1 MSAHETAVRNA
12 AESSEPEPVHT
23 HGPEAAVHRSATVVN
38 GGQAHTP
45 VATPGRRLRM
55 PLAVWAM
62 VIGAFAMGAD
72 EFIVA
77 GVVREIAASLDVSI
91 GAVGHFESA
100 YAVGVAVG
108 APLFAALGTRFPRR
122 SMLLTTT
129 GVFLAGNL
137 LSALG
142 PSYGVIMT
150 GRVVSAMA
158 HGAFLGIAA
167 VYAAE
172 LVDPARKGRAVATVF
187 TGLTAS
193 TVLGAPIGAAVG
205 QALGWRYT
213 FWTLVVF
220 GGVALIGLLA
230 FLPAR
235 RSSSQQHPASD
246 PAAGHADE
254 HGHGVE
260 HADADIRPPAGH
272 GGHGHGHDH
281 GAAAEPAAAHGE
293 AAGTEGLDAH
303 ALAHLGGGGQGPSM
317 REQLV
322 ALRRPAVWAAL
333 LTTLL
338 GYGGVF
344 TSYVY
349 IAPQYTE
356 VTGLSSSW
364 ITPLLLLFG
373 AGLFVGN
380 NLGGRLA
387 DKRLMPSVLGTIA
400 TLGAVLFAMT
410 WLIEHTVTAVVGTF
424 VFGVAAFSVVAPLQ
438 LRVMNAAGHA
448 PDVASAA
455 NISAFTL
462 GSALGIYLGG
472 AAIDG
477 GLGLASVNWIGGL
490 ISTSGL
496 VVAVLSWLLIDRRQP
511 RTPETH
517 HHH

>member
-1 MSAHETAVRNA
+1 MSTHEMSSPTSITTPEVDVPHEHRHGGPSEHRAPTVHDSPGGA
-12 AESSEPEPVHT
+12 APP
-23 HGPEAAVHRSATVVN
+23 P
-38 GGQAHTP
+38 
-45 VATPGRRLRM
+45 RRALRM
-55 PLAVWAM
+55 PMAVWAM

-77 GVVREIAASLDVSI
+77 GVVQEIAASLNVTI

-100 YAVGVAVG
+100 YALGVAVG

-122 SMLLTTT
+122 SMLLATT

-142 PSYGVIMT
+142 PTYGVIMS

-187 TGLTAS
+187 MGLTAS

-205 QALGWRYT
+205 QALGWRFT
-213 FWTLVVF
+213 FWTLVLF
-220 GGVALIGLLA
+220 GGLALLGLLA
-230 FLPAR
+230 FLPSAH
-235 RSSSQQHPASD
+235 RSPQPHSD
-246 PAAGHADE
+246 GHHGTAGAEVHGAEHVHGDHEDDPHGHGGTSAAHPAAGH
-254 HGHGVE
+254 
-260 HADADIRPPAGH
+260 
-272 GGHGHGHDH
+272 
-281 GAAAEPAAAHGE
+281 GAAAD
-293 AAGTEGLDAH
+293 TDGLDAH
-303 ALAHLGGGGQGPSM
+303 ALAHLGGGGHGPSM

-356 VTGLSSSW
+356 VTGLSDVW

-387 DKRLMPSVLGTIA
+387 DRWLMPSVLGTIA
-400 TLGAVLFAMT
+400 TLVVALFAMT
-410 WLIEHTVTAVVGTF
+410 WLIQNTVTAVIGTF

-477 GLGLASVNWIGGL
+477 GLGFASVNWVGGL
-490 ISTSGL
+490 ISATGL
-496 VVAVLSWLLIDRRQP
+496 AVAALSWLLVDRRQP
-511 RTPETH
+511 RIPEKH
-517 HHH
+517 HH

>member
-1 MSAHETAVRNA
+1 M
-12 AESSEPEPVHT
+12 PV
-23 HGPEAAVHRSATVVN
+23 
-38 GGQAHTP
+38 
-45 VATPGRRLRM
+45 
-55 PLAVWAM
+55 AVWAM

-77 GVVREIAASLDVSI
+77 GVVKEIAASLDVTI
-91 GAVGHFESA
+91 GAVGHLESA
-100 YAVGVAVG
+100 YALGVAVG
-108 APLFAALGTRFPRR
+108 APLFAALGTRLPRR
-122 SMLLTTT
+122 SMLLATT

-142 PSYGVIMT
+142 PTYGVIMS

-172 LVDPARKGRAVATVF
+172 LVDPDRKGRAVATVF
-187 TGLTAS
+187 AGLTAS

-205 QALGWRYT
+205 QALGWRFT
-213 FWTLVVF
+213 FWTLVLF
-220 GGVALIGLLA
+220 GGLALIGLLA
-230 FLPAR
+230 FLPKSP
-235 RSSSQQHPASD
+235 RSLQSHADGHHGAGEAGGRGAEHGHGGHEDSQHGHGDTAAAH
-246 PAAGHADE
+246 PAAGHA
-254 HGHGVE
+254 
-260 HADADIRPPAGH
+260 
-272 GGHGHGHDH
+272 
-281 GAAAEPAAAHGE
+281 AAVD
-293 AAGTEGLDAH
+293 TEGLDAH

-317 REQLV
+317 REQVV

-356 VTGLSSSW
+356 VTGLSNGW

-373 AGLFVGN
+373 AGLFLGN
-380 NLGGRLA
+380 DLGGRLA
-387 DKRLMPSVLGTIA
+387 DRRLMPTVLGTIA
-400 TLGAVLFAMT
+400 TLAAVLFAMT
-410 WLIEHTVTAVVGTF
+410 WLIQNTVTAVIGTF

-462 GSALGIYLGG
+462 GSAVGIYLGG

-477 GLGLASVNWIGGL
+477 GLGLASVNWVGGL
-490 ISTSGL
+490 ISLTGL

-511 RTPETH
+511 RLPEAH

>member
-1 MSAHETAVRNA
+1 MSSHDTAVRRLPEESA
-12 AESSEPEPVHT
+12 AHVHA
-23 HGPEAAVHRSATVVN
+23 HAHAEAPA
-38 GGQAHTP
+38 
-45 VATPGRRLRM
+45 RRPRM
-55 PLAVWAM
+55 PVAVWAL

-77 GVVREIAASLDVSI
+77 GVVQEIATALRVTI
-91 GAVGHFESA
+91 GDVGHFESA

-122 SMLLTTT
+122 SMLLATT

-142 PSYGVIMT
+142 PTYGVIMS

-205 QALGWRYT
+205 QALGWRFT
-213 FWTLVVF
+213 FWTLVVL
-220 GGVALIGLLA
+220 GGVALVGLLA
-230 FLPAR
+230 FLPA
-235 RSSSQQHPASD
+235 PASQHRD
-246 PAAGHADE
+246 HGE
-254 HGHGVE
+254 H
-260 HADADIRPPAGH
+260 
-272 GGHGHGHDH
+272 HDH
-281 GAAAEPAAAHGE
+281 GPAAHEDSG
-293 AAGTEGLDAH
+293 GTEGLDAH
-303 ALAHLGGGGQGPSM
+303 ALAHLGGGGHGPSM
-317 REQLV
+317 REQV
-322 ALRRPAVWAAL
+322 AALRRPAVWAAL

-356 VTGLSSSW
+356 VTGFSSAW

-373 AGLFVGN
+373 IGLFVGN

-387 DKRLMPSVLGTIA
+387 DRGLMPAVLGTVA
-400 TLGAVLFAMT
+400 TLAVVLFAMT
-410 WLIEHTVTAVVGTF
+410 WLVQNTVAAVIGTF
-424 VFGVAAFSVVAPLQ
+424 VFGAAAFAVVAPLQ

-477 GLGLASVNWIGGL
+477 GLGLASVNWVGGL
-490 ISTSGL
+490 ITTSGL
-496 VVAVLSWLLIDRRQP
+496 VVAVLSRLLLDRRSP
-511 RTPETH
+511 APEH
-517 HHH
+517 HHHH

>member
-1 MSAHETAVRNA
+1 
-12 AESSEPEPVHT
+12 
-23 HGPEAAVHRSATVVN
+23 
-38 GGQAHTP
+38 
-45 VATPGRRLRM
+45 M
-55 PLAVWAM
+55 PLAVWAL

-77 GVVREIAASLDVSI
+77 GVVQEIATALRVTI
-91 GAVGHFESA
+91 GDVGHFESA
-100 YAVGVAVG
+100 YAIGVAVG

-122 SMLLTTT
+122 SMLLATT

-142 PSYGVIMT
+142 PDYGVIMA

-172 LVDPARKGRAVATVF
+172 LVAPARKGRAVATVF

-205 QALGWRYT
+205 QALGWRFT
-213 FWTLVVF
+213 FWTLVVL
-220 GGVALIGLLA
+220 GGIALVGLLA
-230 FLPAR
+230 FLPASS
-235 RSSSQQHPASD
+235 RSGQGANESEAAEGEGVHHHS
-246 PAAGHADE
+246 AGHE
-254 HGHGVE
+254 HGHDA
-260 HADADIRPPAGH
+260 HAVQ
-272 GGHGHGHDH
+272 HGHGAEGH
-281 GAAAEPAAAHGE
+281 GSGVE
-293 AAGTEGLDAH
+293 TEGLDAH
-303 ALAHLGGGGQGPSM
+303 ALAHLGGGGHGPSM
-317 REQLV
+317 REQLA

-349 IAPQYTE
+349 IAPQFTE
-356 VTGLSSSW
+356 VTGLSTGW

-373 AGLFVGN
+373 AGLFLGN

-387 DKRLMPSVLGTIA
+387 DRRLMPSVLGTIA
-400 TLGAVLFAMT
+400 ALAVMLFAMT
-410 WLIEHTVTAVVGTF
+410 WLIENTVTAVIGTF
-424 VFGVAAFSVVAPLQ
+424 AFGVAAFAVVAPLQ

-477 GLGLASVNWIGGL
+477 GLGLASVNWVGGL
-490 ISTSGL
+490 ISTAGL
-496 VVAVLSWLLIDRRQP
+496 VVAVLSRLLIDRRGEG
-511 RTPETH
+511 TVAH
-517 HHH
+517 HLH

>member
-1 MSAHETAVRNA
+1 
-12 AESSEPEPVHT
+12 
-23 HGPEAAVHRSATVVN
+23 
-38 GGQAHTP
+38 
-45 VATPGRRLRM
+45 
-55 PLAVWAM
+55 
-62 VIGAFAMGAD
+62 
-72 EFIVA
+72 
-77 GVVREIAASLDVSI
+77 
-91 GAVGHFESA
+91 
-100 YAVGVAVG
+100 
-108 APLFAALGTRFPRR
+108 
-122 SMLLTTT
+122 MLLATT

-142 PSYGVIMT
+142 PTYGVIMS

-205 QALGWRYT
+205 QALGWRFT
-213 FWTLVVF
+213 FWTLVVL
-220 GGVALIGLLA
+220 GGLALIGLLA
-230 FLPAR
+230 FLPSAAR
-235 RSSSQQHPASD
+235 GPEGHAEGDHGSAGD
-246 PAAGHADE
+246 AGHSEPRAEHGQE
-254 HGHGVE
+254 HGHGHE
-260 HADADIRPPAGH
+260 TAHAHEAGH
-272 GGHGHGHDH
+272 THGTGT
-281 GAAAEPAAAHGE
+281 AE
-293 AAGTEGLDAH
+293 TEGLDAH
-303 ALAHLGGGGQGPSM
+303 ALAHLGGGGHGPSL

-356 VTGLSSSW
+356 VTGFSSAW

-373 AGLFVGN
+373 AGLFLGN

-387 DKRLMPSVLGTIA
+387 DIRLVPAVVGTIA
-400 TLGAVLFAMT
+400 ALAAVLFAMT
-410 WLIEHTVTAVVGTF
+410 WLIQNTVTAVIGTF

-477 GLGLASVNWIGGL
+477 GLGLASVNWVGGS
-490 ISTSGL
+490 ISTVGL
-496 VVAVLSWLLIDRRQP
+496 VVAVLSWALVDRRQP
-511 RTPETH
+511 RVAEADH
-517 HHH
+517 HS

>member
-1 MSAHETAVRNA
+1 MSAHETAVRA
-12 AESSEPEPVHT
+12 VRQRR
-23 HGPEAAVHRSATVVN
+23 PEAAAGHPHGSPAATVPR
-38 GGQAHTP
+38 ASRRTP
-45 VATPGRRLRM
+45 RM

-77 GVVREIAASLDVSI
+77 GVVREIAASLHVTI
-91 GAVGHFESA
+91 GAVGHLESA
-100 YAVGVAVG
+100 YALGVAVG
-108 APLFAALGTRFPRR
+108 APLFAAVGTRFPRR
-122 SMLLTTT
+122 TMLLATT

-142 PSYGVIMT
+142 PTYGLIMS

-187 TGLTAS
+187 MGLTAS

-205 QALGWRYT
+205 QTLGWRST

-220 GGVALIGLLA
+220 GGLALIGLLA
-230 FLPAR
+230 FLPSAHRSPHPHGDGDEHAHGAEHAHGTAR
-235 RSSSQQHPASD
+235 GHGAEHGQGSHDGGEHGHRDASAAH
-246 PAAGHADE
+246 PAAG
-254 HGHGVE
+254 
-260 HADADIRPPAGH
+260 P
-272 GGHGHGHDH
+272 
-281 GAAAEPAAAHGE
+281 
-293 AAGTEGLDAH
+293 GTAVDTDGLDAH
-303 ALAHLGGGGQGPSM
+303 ALAHLGGGGHGPGM

-356 VTGLSSSW
+356 VTGLSSGW

-373 AGLFVGN
+373 AGLFIGN

-387 DKRLMPSVLGTIA
+387 DRRLMPSVLGTIA
-400 TLGAVLFAMT
+400 TLAAVLFAMT
-410 WLIEHTVTAVVGTF
+410 WAIENTVTAVIGTF

-477 GLGLASVNWIGGL
+477 GLGLASVNWVGGL
-490 ISTSGL
+490 ISATGL

-511 RTPETH
+511 RLPEAH
-517 HHH
+517 HH

>member
-1 MSAHETAVRNA
+1 MTAHETAVRA
-12 AESSEPEPVHT
+12 TTETPHVDAPHEHRLHQID
-23 HGPEAAVHRSATVVN
+23 HGHRQEHAH
-38 GGQAHTP
+38 GGPAGTAP
-45 VATPGRRLRM
+45 PPSRRARRM
-55 PLAVWAM
+55 PPAVWAM

-77 GVVREIAASLDVSI
+77 GVVQEIATSLRVTI

-108 APLFAALGTRFPRR
+108 APLFAAIGTRFPRR
-122 SMLLTTT
+122 SMLLATT

-142 PSYGVIMT
+142 PTYGVIMG

-205 QALGWRYT
+205 QALGWRFT
-213 FWTLVVF
+213 FWTLVVL
-220 GGVALIGLLA
+220 GGLALIGLLA
-230 FLPAR
+230 FLP
-235 RSSSQQHPASD
+235 SSPRGTQD
-246 PAAGHADE
+246 AGDHHA
-254 HGHGVE
+254 HGTE
-260 HADADIRPPAGH
+260 HAPAGH
-272 GGHGHGHDH
+272 GHAAGGHDTHADPH
-281 GAAAEPAAAHGE
+281 GDGPADETA
-293 AAGTEGLDAH
+293 GLDAH
-303 ALAHLGGGGQGPSM
+303 ALAHLGGGGHGPSM
-317 REQLV
+317 REQLA

-349 IAPQYTE
+349 IAPQLTE
-356 VTGLSSSW
+356 VTGFSSGW

-387 DKRLMPSVLGTIA
+387 DARLVPAVLGTVA
-400 TLGAVLFAMT
+400 TLAAVLFAMT
-410 WLIEHTVTAVVGTF
+410 WLIENPVTAVVGTF

-462 GSALGIYLGG
+462 GSAIGIYLGG

-477 GLGLASVNWIGGL
+477 GLGLSAVNWVGGL
-490 ISTSGL
+490 ISTAGL
-496 VVAVLSWLLIDRRQP
+496 IVAVASWLLGDRRRP
-511 RTPETH
+511 AVLAAH
-517 HHH
+517 HH

>member
-1 MSAHETAVRNA
+1 MSTHDAAVRPSPEQSD
-12 AESSEPEPVHT
+12 AEALT
-23 HGPEAAVHRSATVVN
+23 HHSA
-38 GGQAHTP
+38 GGIDAHAHNHAP
-45 VATPGRRLRM
+45 VAAAPPSPGRPRM
-55 PLAVWAM
+55 PMAVWAL

-77 GVVREIAASLDVSI
+77 GVVQEIAAALKVTI
-91 GAVGHFESA
+91 GEVGHLESA

-108 APLFAALGTRFPRR
+108 APLFAALGTRLPRR
-122 SMLLTTT
+122 SMLFAAT

-142 PSYGVIMT
+142 PTYGLILS

-205 QALGWRYT
+205 QAFGWRYT
-213 FWTLVVF
+213 FWTLVVL
-220 GGVALIGLLA
+220 GGLALIGLVA
-230 FLPAR
+230 FLPPSSR
-235 RSSSQQHPASD
+235 RIAEVNADDGPAPDAGGAHRDHGSRPGVRDNSGQQV
-246 PAAGHADE
+246 AGED
-254 HGHGVE
+254 GHRAHHEQGAQRYGP
-260 HADADIRPPAGH
+260 ADAVA
-272 GGHGHGHDH
+272 
-281 GAAAEPAAAHGE
+281 
-293 AAGTEGLDAH
+293 GLDAH
-303 ALAHLGGGGQGPSM
+303 ALAHLGGGGQGPGM
-317 REQLV
+317 REQLA

-349 IAPQYTE
+349 IAPQFTE
-356 VTGLSSSW
+356 VAGFSSGW

-387 DKRLMPSVLGTIA
+387 DWRPMPAVLGTIA
-400 TLGAVLFAMT
+400 ALAVVMFAMT
-410 WLIEHTVTAVVGTF
+410 WLIENQVTAVIGTF
-424 VFGVAAFSVVAPLQ
+424 VFGAAAFAVVAPLQ

-477 GLGLASVNWIGGL
+477 GLGLSSVNWIGGL

-496 VVAVLSWLLIDRRQP
+496 GVAVLSWLLIDRRRSTAEPQRHHQP
-511 RTPETH
+511 
-517 HHH
+517 

>member
-1 MSAHETAVRNA
+1 MSTHETTVPPAAHEPATIAQHQHAGAGVHHDRGSHPARAGNA
-12 AESSEPEPVHT
+12 P
-23 HGPEAAVHRSATVVN
+23 
-38 GGQAHTP
+38 
-45 VATPGRRLRM
+45 PGRTSRM

-77 GVVREIAASLDVSI
+77 GVVQEIAASLDVTI

-100 YAVGVAVG
+100 YALGVAVG
-108 APLFAALGTRFPRR
+108 APLFAAIGTRFARR
-122 SMLLTTT
+122 GMLLATT

-137 LSALG
+137 VSALG
-142 PSYGVIMT
+142 PTYGTIMG

-172 LVDPARKGRAVATVF
+172 LVDPSRKGRAVATVF

-193 TVLGAPIGAAVG
+193 TVLGAPLGAAVG
-205 QALGWRYT
+205 QALGWRFT
-213 FWTLVVF
+213 FWTLVVL
-220 GGVALIGLLA
+220 GGLALIGLLA
-230 FLPAR
+230 FLPRNPVDGHASGR
-235 RSSSQQHPASD
+235 QETESHVDPHNNGGEHQHTTE
-246 PAAGHADE
+246 AGHLDE
-254 HGHGVE
+254 
-260 HADADIRPPAGH
+260 
-272 GGHGHGHDH
+272 
-281 GAAAEPAAAHGE
+281 
-293 AAGTEGLDAH
+293 TEGLDAH
-303 ALAHLGGGGQGPSM
+303 ALAHLGGAGHGPSM
-317 REQLV
+317 RDQLGS
-322 ALRRPAVWAAL
+322 LRRPAVWAAL

-349 IAPQYTE
+349 IAPQYTD
-356 VTGLSSSW
+356 VAGISSGW
-364 ITPLLLLFG
+364 VTPLLLLFG

-387 DKRLMPSVLGTIA
+387 DARLMPSVLGTVA
-400 TLGAVLFAMT
+400 TLAAVLFGMT
-410 WLIEHTVTAVVGTF
+410 WLIQNSITAVIGTF

-477 GLGLASVNWIGGL
+477 GLGLASVNWVGGL

-496 VVAVLSWLLIDRRQP
+496 LVAVISWLLIDRRKPQS
-511 RTPETH
+511 TPH
-517 HHH
+517 HHHH

>member
-1 MSAHETAVRNA
+1 MSVHDVAVGPSPEETVAHAKTNPPAGD
-12 AESSEPEPVHT
+12 SGDHSH
-23 HGPEAAVHRSATVVN
+23 
-38 GGQAHTP
+38 HTP
-45 VATPGRRLRM
+45 AASAAPRRSSTRM

-77 GVVREIAASLDVSI
+77 GVVQEIAAALNVTI
-91 GAVGHFESA
+91 GEVGHFESA
-100 YAVGVAVG
+100 YAVGVAIG
-108 APLFAALGTRFPRR
+108 APLFAALGTQFPRR
-122 SMLLTTT
+122 SMLLATT
-129 GVFLAGNL
+129 GVFLAGNV

-142 PSYGVIMT
+142 PTYGVIMG

-205 QALGWRYT
+205 QALGWRFT
-213 FWTLVVF
+213 FWTLVVL
-220 GGVALIGLLA
+220 GGLALIGLLA
-230 FLPAR
+230 FLPYKAR
-235 RSSSQQHPASD
+235 TEAHTDVATLPT
-246 PAAGHADE
+246 E
-254 HGHGVE
+254 HGHEAVDDRE
-260 HADADIRPPAGH
+260 AE
-272 GGHGHGHDH
+272 HGHEAVDDHEAEHDH
-281 GAAAEPAAAHGE
+281 GGPASE
-293 AAGTEGLDAH
+293 TEGLDAH
-303 ALAHLGGGGQGPSM
+303 ALAHLGGGGHGPAM
-317 REQLV
+317 REQLA

-333 LTTLL
+333 LSTLL

-356 VTGLSSSW
+356 VTGFSSGW

-373 AGLFVGN
+373 VGLFIGN

-387 DKRLMPSVLGTIA
+387 DARLMPTVLGTIA
-400 TLGAVLFAMT
+400 TLAVVLFAMT
-410 WLIEHTVTAVVGTF
+410 WLIENKVTAVIGTL
-424 VFGVAAFSVVAPLQ
+424 VFGAAAFAVVAPLQ
-438 LRVMNAAGHA
+438 LRVMNAAGQA

-462 GSALGIYLGG
+462 GSALGIFLGG

-477 GLGLASVNWIGGL
+477 GLGLSSVNWIGGL

-496 VVAVLSWLLIDRRQP
+496 VVAVLSWLLIDRR
-511 RTPETH
+511 RTEAENHQH
-517 HHH
+517 H

>member
-1 MSAHETAVRNA
+1 
-12 AESSEPEPVHT
+12 
-23 HGPEAAVHRSATVVN
+23 
-38 GGQAHTP
+38 
-45 VATPGRRLRM
+45 M

-77 GVVREIAASLDVSI
+77 GVVREIAVALDVTI

-122 SMLLTTT
+122 SMLLVTT
-129 GVFLAGNL
+129 GIFLAGNL

-142 PSYGVIMT
+142 PTYEVIMG

-205 QALGWRYT
+205 QALGWRFT

-220 GGVALIGLLA
+220 GGLALIGLLA
-230 FLPAR
+230 FLPQVKKG
-235 RSSSQQHPASD
+235 SHPHVGAT
-246 PAAGHADE
+246 
-254 HGHGVE
+254 GHGPEEVAA
-260 HADADIRPPAGH
+260 HDA
-272 GGHGHGHDH
+272 HGHD
-281 GAAAEPAAAHGE
+281 G
-293 AAGTEGLDAH
+293 AGTEGLDAH
-303 ALAHLGGGGQGPSM
+303 ALAHLGGGGHGPSM
-317 REQLV
+317 REQLA

-349 IAPQYTE
+349 VAPQYTE
-356 VTGLSSSW
+356 VTGFSSGW

-380 NLGGRLA
+380 NLGGRLS
-387 DKRLMPSVLGTIA
+387 DKGLMPSVLGSIA
-400 TLGAVLFAMT
+400 ALAGVLVAMT
-410 WLIEHTVTAVVGTF
+410 WLIENPVTAVIGTF
-424 VFGVAAFSVVAPLQ
+424 VFGMAAFAVVAPLQ

-490 ISTSGL
+490 ISASGL
-496 VVAVLSWLLIDRRQP
+496 FVAVVSWLLIDRRQVSAAEP
-511 RTPETH
+511 QH

>member
-1 MSAHETAVRNA
+1 
-12 AESSEPEPVHT
+12 
-23 HGPEAAVHRSATVVN
+23 
-38 GGQAHTP
+38 
-45 VATPGRRLRM
+45 M
-55 PLAVWAM
+55 PIAVWAL

-77 GVVREIAASLDVSI
+77 GVVQEIAAALKVTI
-91 GAVGHFESA
+91 GEVGHLESA

-122 SMLLTTT
+122 SMLFAST

-137 LSALG
+137 FSALG
-142 PSYGVIMT
+142 PTYDLILS

-205 QALGWRYT
+205 QAFGWRFT
-213 FWTLVVF
+213 FWTLVVL
-220 GGVALIGLLA
+220 GGLALIGLVA
-230 FLPAR
+230 FLPSSSR
-235 RSSSQQHPASD
+235 RSAEANAGDGHAPDASGAHPYHGSGHD
-246 PAAGHADE
+246 VKDNAGHEVAGEDGRRAHHDHAAEGHSAADE
-254 HGHGVE
+254 
-260 HADADIRPPAGH
+260 
-272 GGHGHGHDH
+272 
-281 GAAAEPAAAHGE
+281 
-293 AAGTEGLDAH
+293 TEGLDAH
-303 ALAHLGGGGQGPSM
+303 ALAHLGGGGHGPSM
-317 REQLV
+317 REQLA

-349 IAPQYTE
+349 IAPQFTE
-356 VTGLSSSW
+356 VAGFSSGW

-387 DKRLMPSVLGTIA
+387 DRRLMPAVLGTIA
-400 TLGAVLFAMT
+400 ALAVVMFAMT
-410 WLIEHTVTAVVGTF
+410 WLIENQVTAVIGTF
-424 VFGVAAFSVVAPLQ
+424 VFGAAAFAVVAPLQ

-477 GLGLASVNWIGGL
+477 GLGLSSVNWIGGL
-490 ISTSGL
+490 ISTAGL
-496 VVAVLSWLLIDRRQP
+496 VVAVLSWLLIDRHRSTAEPQ
-511 RTPETH
+511 EH
-517 HHH
+517 HRH

>member
-1 MSAHETAVRNA
+1 
-12 AESSEPEPVHT
+12 
-23 HGPEAAVHRSATVVN
+23 
-38 GGQAHTP
+38 
-45 VATPGRRLRM
+45 M

-77 GVVREIAASLDVSI
+77 GVVREIAVSLEVTI

-122 SMLLTTT
+122 SMLLVTT

-142 PSYGVIMT
+142 PSYGVIMS

-220 GGVALIGLLA
+220 GGLALIGLVA
-230 FLPAR
+230 FLPSTR
-235 RSSSQQHPASD
+235 RISRPRTDTHPTAT
-246 PAAGHADE
+246 AGNPDE
-254 HGHGVE
+254 HSHGTE
-260 HADADIRPPAGH
+260 HAHGDRRLPAGH
-272 GGHGHGHDH
+272 EEHEVAGAHGHDRGQATQPTPGH
-281 GAAAEPAAAHGE
+281 GAADEI
-293 AAGTEGLDAH
+293 EGLDAH
-303 ALAHLGGGGQGPSM
+303 ALAHLGGGGHGPSM
-317 REQLV
+317 REQLI

-356 VTGLSSSW
+356 VTGLSSGW

-387 DKRLMPSVLGTIA
+387 DRRLMPSVLGTIA
-400 TLGAVLFAMT
+400 TLAAVLFAMT
-410 WLIEHTVTAVVGTF
+410 WLIENTVTAVIGTF

-490 ISTSGL
+490 ISTGGL
-496 VVAVLSWLLIDRRQP
+496 VVAVLSRLLIDRRQP
-511 RTPETH
+511 EVTETH
-517 HHH
+517 RHH